1 MNGKAYIRL
10 KTYTFYDPSVSS
22 DGTAEE
28 GGREAQK
35 MGVQNSIRRKRKEEG
50 VIISPL

>member
-28 GGREAQK
+28 GVMEAL
-35 MGVQNSIRRKRKEEG
+35 GSIG
-50 VIISPL
+50 SAI